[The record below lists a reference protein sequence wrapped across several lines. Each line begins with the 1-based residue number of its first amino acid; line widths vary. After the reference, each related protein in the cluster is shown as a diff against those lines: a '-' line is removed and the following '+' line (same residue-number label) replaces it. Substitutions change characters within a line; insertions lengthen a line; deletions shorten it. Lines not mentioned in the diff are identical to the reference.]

1 MCIALLEKAFAK
13 MYGSWSALDAGFPE
27 IAWFHM
33 TGCKEV
39 FSYSASYLGVAPKWV
54 VAASEGIPVV
64 AGYWGYEESRKRIGQ
79 LSEGA
84 HFSEKQRTGYAKIGD
99 VNVHDHSSSRMINP
113 L

>member
-39 FSYSASYLGVAPKWV
+39 ISHSASYLGVAPKWV
-54 VAASEGIPVV
+54 VAAGEGIPVV
-64 AGYWGYEESRKRIGQ
+64 AGYWGYEESRKRIGA

-84 HFSEKQRTGYAKIGD
+84 HFSEKQRTTQKL
-99 VNVHDHSSSRMINP
+99 VMFMIIMIIHYP
-113 L
+113 